1 MSIFRNFFSAA
12 DDPQSDDATNVEIVD
27 RLVERLETG
36 SSIEDRRDALKAL
49 RSLSRNLRL
58 HVATRGMNVYMD
70 ILEKEANLQD
80 LVALT
85 LDIINMVLND
95 SVNEGD
101 QEATTVA
108 EQEDEIGDRLAEVL
122 LQKPTFMVSLIKLLE
137 CYDFAVRRNAVKLLT
152 SLLRHRPSAVQQAV
166 ISQAIGISHIVDL
179 LHDKREVIR
188 NNVVLMLSELSR
200 GNTAIQ
206 QLLAYE
212 NAFQLLFDFIAQEPL
227 DSIVVEDCL
236 FVILNLLKKN
246 PSNQEGFREAN
257 LTKQLTHLANSFI
270 FPAEEVDPSFGAS
283 GGLPDD
289 EWSSQKIANFML
301 ILQCIRS
308 LVSPVDNIHQSTH
321 SAQKSLLQAGMLD
334 LLCKVLLSQLGVS
347 VEVLA
352 ESVITVAEMI
362 RGNYANQQFFA
373 QSTVADQ
380 DGVRPAL
387 LILLLSMTSERQ
399 PFRLRL
405 AVFYC
410 FLCYFYDNEKG
421 KVKIIDTLLPQSD
434 NRSPEEES
442 NAMIGHYLCGALVNH
457 EPVQVWFGSV
467 ALLHTL
473 LEADHLKPQLLRV
486 QLSTAGS
493 QEPQSLLSHLSRM
506 LCGCGPRKLQIRCGL
521 LMLLSVWTHNCTPAI
536 ELFLT
541 SFGSNSGNDE
551 HNIVHYLI
559 GQLVDQNTEITEA
572 ENQLVKGLVAFL
584 VGVSLH
590 CWEVAEG
597 KADKKTQLTHLIER
611 RVGRERMAE
620 YIEGISKSEFYIRAA
635 QRPQPLAKGPS
646 DLLLDYQFA
655 KLFKIM
661 EGPLLKFFRPNGE
674 LSSSVNAQLEGALV
688 PYKKLIKKQDETIA
702 ELTRELKEFKV
713 VQKQQKTDKEQ
724 LQNHTNCNGF
734 LNGVA
739 PENFVPS
746 TALATSSAY
755 EEELSRLKTELAD
768 KMTLS
773 EQRADAETKLQQLT
787 IIAQQWQAEA
797 ERYKQWALQWQS
809 YQISQ
814 LPNPVDSVIQQL
826 EQQKIDLEQQIQYG
840 WQAFEAQSAQLAEL
854 VRISEANANK
864 AQQAEHALAESNSE
878 RETLRFHEQQLQNVP
893 SDSADATH
901 REELALLK
909 REHEDLLL
917 LLAEQ
922 DKKMHDYRRRLASHG
937 EPLSDA
943 DEEP

>member
-1 MSIFRNFFSAA
+1 MSIFRNFFSAT

-85 LDIINMVLND
+85 LDIMNMVLND

-362 RGNYANQQFFA
+362 RGNYANQEFFA

-434 NRSPEEES
+434 NRSSEEES

-493 QEPQSLLSHLSRM
+493 QEPQSLLAHLGRM

-713 VQKQQKTDKEQ
+713 IQKLQKTDKEQ

-739 PENFVPS
+739 HENFVPP

-755 EEELSRLKTELAD
+755 EEELSRLRTELAD

-814 LPNPVDSVIQQL
+814 LPNPLDSVIQQL

-840 WQAFEAQSAQLAEL
+840 WQAFEAQSTQLAEL

-864 AQQAEHALAESNSE
+864 AQQAERALAESNSE

-893 SDSADATH
+893 SESADATH

-937 EPLSDA
+937 ETLSDA

>member
-493 QEPQSLLSHLSRM
+493 QEPQSLISHLSRM

-521 LMLLSVWTHNCTPAI
+521 LMLLAGCVSRRRFSP
-536 ELFLT
+536 LL
-541 SFGSNSGNDE
+541 GSGRGKG
-551 HNIVHYLI
+551 
-559 GQLVDQNTEITEA
+559 GQ
-572 ENQLVKGLVAFL
+572 K
-584 VGVSLH
+584 
-590 CWEVAEG
+590 
-597 KADKKTQLTHLIER
+597 LTHLIER

-620 YIEGISKSEFYIRAA
+620 YIE
-635 QRPQPLAKGPS
+635 
-646 DLLLDYQFA
+646 
-655 KLFKIM
+655 
-661 EGPLLKFFRPNGE
+661 
-674 LSSSVNAQLEGALV
+674 VNAQLEGALV

-878 RETLRFHEQQLQNVP
+878 RETLRFHEQQMQNVP